1 MTNISWNPWQEYDK
15 RAVPAR
21 LRMFFAV
28 LNKRTAAVKALLE
41 GGALLEVP
49 GQHWT
54 SIGRTRTATKIHPH
68 SWQLGALTE
77 VVNNWHHT
85 CMSVSPAEVL
95 PVLQEARI
103 CWTRGSQEDR
113 SLNGTYIAKL
123 RNSGR
128 FRSAWGF
135 ISRLNPICM
144 IHIILKQHD
153 FRQRNVV
160 CKYST
165 NSSFSLGLWVYHAVH
180 GLAKNNSTFH
190 KQGLHLKKTIATN
203 LEHIVQSCTIIH
215 NPICCSKKIA
225 YIVNL
230 KYWFRLTRA
239 LCSIKKRLTLQ
250 SEQKLLS
257 KTITFSPKSRTLS
270 GKADKVDSHRNS
282 ISKERLNPLPTKLYV
297 TPTNNYSAVLSRT
310 WSLNKSN

>member
-180 GLAKNNSTFH
+180 GLAK
-190 KQGLHLKKTIATN
+190 KQLHIL
-203 LEHIVQSCTIIH
+203 Q
-215 NPICCSKKIA
+215 
-225 YIVNL
+225 
-230 KYWFRLTRA
+230 TR
-239 LCSIKKRLTLQ
+239 S
-250 SEQKLLS
+250 
-257 KTITFSPKSRTLS
+257 SPEKNDSDKSRT
-270 GKADKVDSHRNS
+270 
-282 ISKERLNPLPTKLYV
+282 
-297 TPTNNYSAVLSRT
+297 YSTIMYNHSQ
-310 WSLNKSN
+310 SNLLFQENCIYSQS

>member
-1 MTNISWNPWQEYDK
+1 MACHRHSRDMAKHVIKCWWIG
-15 RAVPAR
+15 A
-21 LRMFFAV
+21 
-28 LNKRTAAVKALLE
+28 RTANYNVC
-41 GGALLEVP
+41 
-49 GQHWT
+49 
-54 SIGRTRTATKIHPH
+54 SIC
-68 SWQLGALTE
+68 S
-77 VVNNWHHT
+77 
-85 CMSVSPAEVL
+85 
-95 PVLQEARI
+95 I
-103 CWTRGSQEDR
+103 CA
-113 SLNGTYIAKL
+113 AKL

-128 FRSAWGF
+128 FRSAWAF
-135 ISRLNPICM
+135 ISRLNPICI

-153 FRQRNVV
+153 FRQRNAV

-180 GLAKNNSTFH
+180 GLAK
-190 KQGLHLKKTIATN
+190 KQLHILQTRSSPEKKNDSDKSRTY
-203 LEHIVQSCTIIH
+203 STIIH

-225 YIVNL
+225 YIVNI